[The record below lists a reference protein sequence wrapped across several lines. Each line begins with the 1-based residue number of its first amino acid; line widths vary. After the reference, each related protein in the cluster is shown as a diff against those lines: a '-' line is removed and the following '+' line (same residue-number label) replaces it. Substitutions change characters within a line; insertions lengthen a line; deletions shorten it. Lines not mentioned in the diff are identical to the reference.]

1 VQQTSERFTH
11 YLLLIVLCLS
21 LYIPGLVTLPP
32 VDRDEARFA
41 QATRQMLEDHD
52 FVRIRFQNQPR
63 HKKPIGIHW
72 IQAAVATAVG
82 ESNRDQIWPYRIPSL
97 LGATAAVLL
106 IFAIGST
113 LFDSRTALLGAALT
127 ASCLLLVVESHQA
140 TTDAVLLTTVVAAQG
155 ALAYAYMKIRRGGS
169 VGVVIMLAFWLAQGC
184 GMLVKGPIV
193 PMVSLL
199 TIASLLVADRSLSLV
214 RQLRLWWGIPLA
226 AAIFSPW
233 AIAVSMATK
242 GAFFSDAI
250 RSDLLPKLISGHE
263 SHGFFPGYYLLLVM
277 VTFWPGSLI
286 IGQGIY
292 HAWQHRTLPA
302 ERFCLAWLVPTW
314 LVFELIP
321 TKLPHYVLPLYPAL
335 ALLTARALFARS
347 SGVLLYARSKL
358 FWLGFAVWSLIGL
371 VFATGIP
378 VIPYLFDNRFELL
391 SLLPAATAILV
402 LVFAWRYVLK
412 TRRVAATVA
421 AVALSPLLFGTTLQM
436 ILPNVNGLW
445 LSRSVAKAV
454 ENYQQEPTAPPL
466 VVAAVGYHEPSLVFL
481 LGTQTKLVSV
491 ERVPLL
497 LRNHE
502 ADLALI
508 PEKEELVFHDRIK
521 DLGLH
526 VRVVDTLRGFNYSK
540 GKWLTLKLYSPEE
553 G

>member
-1 VQQTSERFTH
+1 
-11 YLLLIVLCLS
+11 
-21 LYIPGLVTLPP
+21 
-32 VDRDEARFA
+32 
-41 QATRQMLEDHD
+41 MLEDKD

-72 IQAAVATAVG
+72 IQAAVVTAVG
-82 ESNRDQIWPYRIPSL
+82 EANRDQIWPYRIPSL

-113 LFDSRTALLGAALT
+113 LFDSQTALLGAALT
-127 ASCLLLVVESHQA
+127 ASCILLVVESNQA
-140 TTDAVLLTTVVAAQG
+140 TTDAVLLATVVAAQG
-155 ALAYAYMKIRRGGS
+155 ALAHVYMQYRRGVN
-169 VGVVIMLAFWLAQGC
+169 VGVGIILVFWLAQGC

-193 PMVSLL
+193 PMVSVL

-226 AAIFSPW
+226 VAIFSPW
-233 AIAVSMATK
+233 AIAVSVATK

-277 VTFWPGSLI
+277 VTFWPGSLF

-292 HAWQHRTLPA
+292 HAWQHRTSPA

-347 SGVLLYARSKL
+347 SGALPYARSKL
-358 FWLGFAVWSLIGL
+358 FWLGFAVWGLIGL
-371 VFATGIP
+371 VFATGVPI
-378 VIPYLFDNRFELL
+378 IPYVFDKRFEFL
-391 SLLPAATAILV
+391 SLLPAATAILILV
-402 LVFAWRYVLK
+402 LSWRYLHK
-412 TRRVAATVA
+412 TRIVAATVA

-436 ILPNVNGLW
+436 ILPKVNGLW
-445 LSRSVAKAV
+445 LSRSVTQAV
-454 ENYQQEPTAPPL
+454 KNYQEPTAPPL

-481 LGTQTKLVSV
+481 LGTQTNLISL
-491 ERVPLL
+491 EQAPLL
-497 LRNHE
+497 LRDGK

-508 PEKEELVFHDRIK
+508 PEKEESVFHHRLK
-521 DLGLH
+521 ELGLQ
-526 VRVVDTLRGFNYSK
+526 VRVVETLRGFNYSK
-540 GKWLTLKLYSPEE
+540 GKWLTLRLYSLGKE
-553 G
+553 

>member
-1 VQQTSERFTH
+1 MQQASERITH
-11 YLLLIVLCLS
+11 YLLLTVLCLS
-21 LYIPGLVTLPP
+21 LYIPGLVGLPP

-41 QATRQMLEDHD
+41 QATRQMLEDND

-72 IQAAVATAVG
+72 IQAAVVTAVG
-82 ESNRDQIWPYRIPSL
+82 EANRNQIWPYRIPSL
-97 LGATAAVLL
+97 LGAWAAVLL
-106 IFAIGST
+106 IFSIGST

-140 TTDAVLLTTVVAAQG
+140 TTDAVLLATAVAAQG
-155 ALAYAYMKIRRGGS
+155 ALAHSYMQIRRGAK
-169 VGVVIMLAFWLAQGC
+169 VGVGIILAFWLAQGC

-193 PMVSLL
+193 PLVSLL

-214 RQLRLWWGIPLA
+214 RQLRPWWGIPLA

-233 AIAVSMATK
+233 AIAVSKATK

-263 SHGFFPGYYLLLVM
+263 SHGFFPGYYLLLLM
-277 VTFWPGSLI
+277 VTFWPASLFA
-286 IGQGIY
+286 GQGIY
-292 HAWQHRTLPA
+292 HAWQHRTSPA

-347 SGVLLYARSKL
+347 SGVLPSARSRL
-358 FWLGFAVWSLIGL
+358 LWLAFALWSLVGL
-371 VFATGIP
+371 VLAAGIP
-378 VIPYLFDNRFELL
+378 MIPYLFDNRFELL
-391 SLLPAATAILV
+391 SLLPAATALLIL
-402 LVFAWRYVLK
+402 LLAWRYMRK
-412 TRRVAATVA
+412 ARMVAAVVA
-421 AVALSPLLFGTTLQM
+421 AVALSPLLFGTTLQV
-436 ILPNVNGLW
+436 ILPKVDGLW
-445 LSRSVAKAV
+445 LSRSVARAV
-454 ENYQQEPTAPPL
+454 ESYQQKPTAPL

-481 LGTQTKLVSV
+481 LGTQTDLVSW
-491 ERVPLL
+491 EQAPLL
-497 LRNHE
+497 LRDRK

-508 PEKEELVFHDRIK
+508 PEKQHSVFQNRTRE
-521 DLGLH
+521 LGLPLK
-526 VRVVDTLRGFNYSK
+526 VVKTLSGFNYSK
-540 GKWLTLKLYSPEE
+540 GKWLTLKLYAHGEK
-553 G
+553 

>member
-1 VQQTSERFTH
+1 VQQTSKRLTH
-11 YLLLIVLCLS
+11 YLLLAVLCLG

-41 QATRQMLEDHD
+41 QATRQMLEEKD

-63 HKKPIGIHW
+63 HKKPIGTHW
-72 IQAAVATAVG
+72 IQAAVTTAVG

-106 IFAIGST
+106 IFGIGSA
-113 LFDSRTALLGAALT
+113 LFDSQTALLGAALT
-127 ASCLLLVVESHQA
+127 ASCLLLVVVSHQA
-140 TTDAVLLTTVVAAQG
+140 TTDAVLLATVVAAQG
-155 ALAYAYMKIRRGGS
+155 ALGHMYVQIRRGGT
-169 VGVVIMLAFWLAQGC
+169 VGVGIALAFWLAQGC

-199 TIASLLVADRSLSLV
+199 TISSLLLADRSLNLV

-226 AAIFSPW
+226 AAIFCPW
-233 AIAVSMATK
+233 AIAVSMATN
-242 GAFFSDAI
+242 GAFFPDAI

-277 VTFWPGSLI
+277 VTFWPGSLF

-292 HAWQHRTLPA
+292 HAWQHRTSPA

-314 LVFELIP
+314 LIFELVP

-335 ALLTARALFARS
+335 ALLTARALFGSS

-358 FWLGFAVWSLIGL
+358 FWLGFAVWSLVGL
-371 VFATGIP
+371 VFAAGIP
-378 VIPYLFDNRFELL
+378 VVPFIFDNRFELL
-391 SLLPAATAILV
+391 SLLPAATAILI
-402 LVFAWRYVLK
+402 LVFSWRYVLK
-412 TRRVAATVA
+412 TRVVAAAVA
-421 AVALSPLLFGTTLQM
+421 AVALSPFLFGPILQL
-436 ILPNVNGLW
+436 ILPSVNGLW
-445 LSRSVAKAV
+445 LSRSAAQAV
-454 ENYQQEPTAPPL
+454 ESFHQEPTAPPVML
-466 VVAAVGYHEPSLVFL
+466 AAVGYHEPSLVFL

-491 ERVPLL
+491 ERAPLL
-497 LRNHE
+497 LRDHK

-508 PEKEELVFHDRIK
+508 SEKQDSVFHDRIK
-521 DLGLH
+521 DLGLQ
-526 VRVVDTLRGFNYSK
+526 VRVVETLRGFNYSK
-540 GKWLTLKLYSPEE
+540 GKWLTLRLYALREQ
-553 G
+553 